1 MGAAKLVKGTTSS
14 RQVVR
19 QDVEDPQIGRLR
31 DADLFAFLIEIRIT
45 LRRIII
51 YALCLDVTARS
62 NTIDSK
68 LKCNIMHWLSC
79 VTSQYLKKCILM

>member
-1 MGAAKLVKGTTSS
+1 MSLTGMGAAKLVKGTTSS

-45 LRRIII
+45 LRRITKYSIGCTWLMSI
-51 YALCLDVTARS
+51 NKVVTAIIFS
-62 NTIDSK
+62 S
-68 LKCNIMHWLSC
+68 
-79 VTSQYLKKCILM
+79 